1 MASLRS
7 RLKDVDGD
15 QQTVLR
21 TAMIAIAHADG
32 IIKTEEVAGIE
43 KVYQILGLD
52 PRLSTL
58 ICMLAPGAGQSCG
71 TGGAGRSH
79 PREPSISRSRL
90 DASRIA
96 AIRSDG
102 RVSSVLG
109 QIFQSEPDGE
119 PEPSR
124 SFTHCRP

>member
-1 MASLRS
+1 MATLRS

-58 ICMLAPGAGQSCG
+58 ICMLAKYPTPLCGSKLRNRGRREKPSQRTFDFTGRGLMRAGSQPYALTQPGFFRAWTNLPKRAGW
-71 TGGAGRSH
+71 
-79 PREPSISRSRL
+79 
-90 DASRIA
+90 
-96 AIRSDG
+96 
-102 RVSSVLG
+102 
-109 QIFQSEPDGE
+109 
-119 PEPSR
+119 
-124 SFTHCRP
+124 